1 MKLAKVPRPTGR
13 KRSFWRYFL
22 VKNLVFLAIA
32 YVIGSFVLAEAL
44 LRGGEVSRGIE
55 RPRPERAEDVL
66 IRTED
71 GIDLSGWVLE
81 PKAPARATVL
91 LFHGIGDVRLGGW
104 MPWLAE
110 CGYRSIALGHRGHGK
125 SSGKR
130 TTFGWDERRDVV
142 AVARFGRERF
152 PAEPIILWGVSM
164 GGAAVA
170 YAARE
175 VGTAAAVIIESC
187 YATID
192 EAYDNRLKLQ
202 APEWLVFLGHGP
214 RLAVEWRGGLERA
227 DLRPVDHVRGFTGDQ
242 LFVIAGGADP
252 LATPGESERIAGA
265 VPGAALWIVPK
276 AEHAACS
283 GPNPAEYKSKVRAFF
298 DRRTAR

>member
-1 MKLAKVPRPTGR
+1 M
-13 KRSFWRYFL
+13 Y
-22 VKNLVFLAIA
+22 
-32 YVIGSFVLAEAL
+32 
-44 LRGGEVSRGIE
+44 
-55 RPRPERAEDVL
+55 
-66 IRTED
+66 
-71 GIDLSGWVLE
+71 
-81 PKAPARATVL
+81 
-91 LFHGIGDVRLGGW
+91 
-104 MPWLAE
+104 
-110 CGYRSIALGHRGHGK
+110 SI
-125 SSGKR
+125 
-130 TTFGWDERRDVV
+130 
-142 AVARFGRERF
+142 
-152 PAEPIILWGVSM
+152 
-164 GGAAVA
+164 
-170 YAARE
+170 
-175 VGTAAAVIIESC
+175 TAAAVIIESC
-187 YATID
+187 YATSD